1 MKNYIKVGYEVIDG
15 RMYLDLSTNKETIE
29 YTETLSVISG
39 ALSMVIR
46 IAAENG
52 HETEGEVMRSVVNY
66 LESEFIN
73 PDSFSD
79 IDVKRPNDGENSK

>member
-1 MKNYIKVGYEVIDG
+1 MKNYIRVGYEIIDG
-15 RMYLDLSTNKETIE
+15 RLYLDLGTNNENIE

-52 HETEGEVMRSVVNY
+52 HETEGEVMRSVVSY

-79 IDVKRPNDGENSK
+79 LEVKRHNDGENSK

>member
-39 ALSMVIR
+39 ALAMVIR

-52 HETEGEVMRSVVNY
+52 HETEGEVMRSVVSY